1 MLTPD
6 NNTTP
11 SPLDAVRR
19 ETRERH
25 GVGIS
30 FVKEQIGSG
39 VVYENETA
47 RAVFSEAGGYFELC
61 DLPEEFSGAVGAG
74 VTHSLIDAAA
84 TRRYLAA
91 LEQVI
96 SALLAET
103 LSFPLFSLY
112 LIYEGG
118 NLRSRENLFV
128 FEHREGTPPML
139 HGSWSQEDLPR
150 FAKIRLLAPPGASL
164 AGLPLVNGVQ
174 FLLAPRHTDDGR
186 FLLGALPRTDGTA
199 DLGLHASSGMVN

>member
-1 MLTPD
+1 MLIPD
-6 NNTTP
+6 NTTS
-11 SPLDAVRR
+11 SPLDSVRR

-30 FVKEQIGSG
+30 FLKEQVGDG
-39 VVYENETA
+39 VIYENETA

-61 DLPEEFSGAVGAG
+61 DLPEEFSGALGAE
-74 VTHSLIDAAA
+74 VTHSLIDTAA
-84 TRRYLAA
+84 TRRHLAA

-96 SALLAET
+96 AALLSGT

-118 NLRSRENLFV
+118 DLRTRENLFV
-128 FEHREGTPPML
+128 FEARAGAPPML
-139 HGSWSQEDLPR
+139 FGSWSQEELPR
-150 FAKIRLLAPPGASL
+150 FAKIRLLAPPAASL
-164 AGLPLVNGVQ
+164 AGLPMVNGVQ

-186 FLLGALPRTDGTA
+186 FLLGQLPRTSDAA
-199 DLGLHASSGMVN
+199 DLGLHAAPGMAN

>member
-1 MLTPD
+1 MLIPD
-6 NNTTP
+6 NITP
-11 SPLDAVRR
+11 SSLDTVRR

-30 FVKEQIGSG
+30 FLKEQVGAG

-61 DLPEEFSGAVGAG
+61 DMPEEFSGALGADVG
-74 VTHSLIDAAA
+74 HSLIDAAA
-84 TRRYLAA
+84 TRRHLAA

-103 LSFPLFSLY
+103 IAFPLFSLY

-118 NLRSRENLFV
+118 NLLTRENMFV
-128 FEHREGTPPML
+128 FEHRAGAPPML
-139 HGSWSQEDLPR
+139 FGSWNQDQLPR
-150 FAKIRLLAPPGASL
+150 FAKIRLLAPPGVEL

-186 FLLGALPRTDGTA
+186 FLLGRLPRTGGTS
-199 DLGLHASSGMVN
+199 DLGLHGATGMVN

>member
-6 NNTTP
+6 NITP
-11 SPLDAVRR
+11 SPLDTVRR

-25 GVGIS
+25 GVGIN
-30 FVKEQIGSG
+30 FVKEQIVDG

-47 RAVFSEAGGYFELC
+47 RAVFSQEGGYFELC
-61 DLPEEFSGAVGAG
+61 DLPEEFSGALGAE
-74 VTHSLIDAAA
+74 VTHSLIDTAA
-84 TRRYLAA
+84 TRRHLAA

-118 NLRSRENLFV
+118 NLQTRENLFV
-128 FEHREGTPPML
+128 FEHRAGTPPML
-139 HGSWSQEDLPR
+139 FGSWNQEELPR

-164 AGLPLVNGVQ
+164 SGLPLVNGVQ

-186 FLLGALPRTDGTA
+186 FLLGALPRANGA
-199 DLGLHASSGMVN
+199 SDLGLHATPGMAN